1 MHSRLQKTRSVVL
14 SGVAVALLMACAPSE
29 SKQAD
34 EATPTNTTQQSA
46 VNTTQP
52 AVSIAS
58 TTTLEAVAGST
69 PPPPTLTAP
78 KTTTTTSSPTPT
90 TTTMLAPTVAI
101 TNNGIVVRVSEIND
115 DGWLIIDPCGDVKR
129 ISTATPVR
137 DIRVVLDPGHGGK
150 DPGARGP
157 TGLTE
162 SQLNLQVALAVA
174 GLLEQREIPAMLTR
188 SGDYYMSL
196 DERVFLGDAINAEA
210 FVSIHHNAP
219 TAAKSNKPGTEVFA
233 QTGDD
238 GSARLAGLLHQE
250 VFEVLDAIEGIQWT
264 SRWDAG
270 ALRVVNSAGDDAY
283 SLVRKPQTTNALL
296 EIAYLASPSEG
307 EFLATEN
314 YVQLV
319 AHPIATAIE
328 TFLTSDDLGTP
339 LIARARV
346 HNPTGG
352 RRTCP
357 TVELE

>member
-1 MHSRLQKTRSVVL
+1 MHFRLQKTRSVVL
-14 SGVAVALLMACAPSE
+14 SGVAVALLVACASSE
-29 SKQAD
+29 STQA
-34 EATPTNTTQQSA
+34 EQTTLTNTTQRAA
-46 VNTTQP
+46 VSTTQP
-52 AVSIAS
+52 AVSTTSTTMPDAVADSTSTSPTSTASETTS
-58 TTTLEAVAGST
+58 TTTSM
-69 PPPPTLTAP
+69 P
-78 KTTTTTSSPTPT
+78 TTTTTVF
-90 TTTMLAPTVAI
+90 APTVAI
-101 TNNGIVVRVSEIND
+101 TNNGIVVRVSEINT
-115 DGWLIIDPCGDVKR
+115 DGWLVVDPCGDVKSV
-129 ISTATPVR
+129 STATPVR

-157 TGLTE
+157 TGLAE
-162 SQLNLQVALAVA
+162 SRLNLEVALVVA
-174 GLLEQREIPAMLTR
+174 GLLELREIPTMLTR
-188 SGDYYMSL
+188 AGDYYMSL
-196 DERVFLGDAINAEA
+196 DERVFLGDAVNAEA

-307 EFLATEN
+307 KFLATEN

-328 TFLTSDDLGTP
+328 TFLTTDDLGTP
-339 LIARARV
+339 LIERARV

>member
-1 MHSRLQKTRSVVL
+1 MHARLQKTRSVVL
-14 SGVAVALLMACAPSE
+14 SGVAVVLLMACAPSE
-29 SKQAD
+29 SMQAD
-34 EATPTNTTQQSA
+34 QTTPTNTTQRSA

-52 AVSIAS
+52 TVSTAS
-58 TTTLEAVAGST
+58 TTTPDAVASS
-69 PPPPTLTAP
+69 TAP
-78 KTTTTTSSPTPT
+78 SLTSTAPETTTTTSTVPP

-101 TNNGIVVRVSEIND
+101 TTNGIPVRVSEITN
-115 DGWLIIDPCGDVKR
+115 DGWLIIDPCGDVR
-129 ISTATPVR
+129 RVSTAAPVR
-137 DIRVVLDPGHGGK
+137 DIRVILDPGHGGK

-157 TGLTE
+157 TGLSE
-162 SQLNLQVALAVA
+162 SRLNLQVALEVA
-174 GLLEQREIPAMLTR
+174 GLLEQREISAMLTR
-188 SGDYYMSL
+188 AGDYYMSL
-196 DERVFLGDAINAEA
+196 DERVFLGEAVNADV

-296 EIAYLASPSEG
+296 EVAYLASPSEG
-307 EFLATEN
+307 KFLATEN

-319 AHPIATAIE
+319 AQPIATAIE
-328 TFLTSDDLGTP
+328 TFLTTDDLGTP
-339 LIARARV
+339 LIERARV

>member
-1 MHSRLQKTRSVVL
+1 MF
-14 SGVAVALLMACAPSE
+14 
-29 SKQAD
+29 
-34 EATPTNTTQQSA
+34 
-46 VNTTQP
+46 
-52 AVSIAS
+52 
-58 TTTLEAVAGST
+58 
-69 PPPPTLTAP
+69 
-78 KTTTTTSSPTPT
+78 
-90 TTTMLAPTVAI
+90 APTVAI
-101 TNNGIVVRVSEIND
+101 TNNGIIVRVSEINT
-115 DGWLIIDPCGDVKR
+115 DGWLVVDPCGDVKSV
-129 ISTATPVR
+129 STATPVR
-137 DIRVVLDPGHGGK
+137 DIKVVLDPGHGGK

-162 SQLNLQVALAVA
+162 SRLNLQVALVVA
-174 GLLEQREIPAMLTR
+174 GLLEQREIPTMLTR
-188 SGDYYMSL
+188 AGDYYMSL
-196 DERVFLGDAINAEA
+196 DERVFLGDAVNAEA

-238 GSARLAGLLHQE
+238 ESGRLAGLLHQE
-250 VFEVLDAIEGIQWT
+250 VFEALDAIEGIEWT

-307 EFLATEN
+307 TFLATEN
-314 YVQLV
+314 YVELV

-328 TFLTSDDLGTP
+328 TFLTTDDLGTP
-339 LIARARV
+339 LIERARV

>member
-1 MHSRLQKTRSVVL
+1 MHPGFQKTRSVIFCGVAIVL
-14 SGVAVALLMACAPSE
+14 SLACAPVDSQ
-29 SKQAD
+29 QAN
-34 EATPTNTTQQSA
+34 ETTTTSTSQQPA

-52 AVSIAS
+52 ALS
-58 TTTLEAVAGST
+58 
-69 PPPPTLTAP
+69 
-78 KTTTTTSSPTPT
+78 TTTTTPPNLVADPDPTSTTSTTPDAITMTSTLSPS
-90 TTTMLAPTVAI
+90 TTMLPPTVVI
-101 TNNGIVVRVSEIND
+101 TTNGIPVRVSEITN
-115 DGWLIIDPCGDVKR
+115 DGWLIIDPCGDTKSV
-129 ISTATPVR
+129 STATPVR
-137 DIRVVLDPGHGGK
+137 NIRVVLDPGHGGK

-162 SQLNLQVALAVA
+162 SRLNLQVALAVA

-188 SGDYYMSL
+188 AGDYYISL
-196 DERVFLGDAINAEA
+196 DERIFLGDAINAEA

-238 GSARLAGLLHQE
+238 ESARLAGLLHQG

-307 EFLATEN
+307 KFLATEN

-328 TFLTSDDLGTP
+328 TFLTTDDLGTP
-339 LIARARV
+339 LIGRARV

>member
-1 MHSRLQKTRSVVL
+1 
-14 SGVAVALLMACAPSE
+14 
-29 SKQAD
+29 
-34 EATPTNTTQQSA
+34 
-46 VNTTQP
+46 
-52 AVSIAS
+52 
-58 TTTLEAVAGST
+58 
-69 PPPPTLTAP
+69 
-78 KTTTTTSSPTPT
+78 
-90 TTTMLAPTVAI
+90 MLAPTVAI
-101 TNNGIVVRVSEIND
+101 TTNGIPVRVSEITN
-115 DGWLIIDPCGDVKR
+115 DGWLIIDPCGDVR
-129 ISTATPVR
+129 SVSTATPVR
-137 DIRVVLDPGHGGK
+137 DIRVILDPGHGGK

-157 TGLTE
+157 TGLSE
-162 SQLNLQVALAVA
+162 SRLNLQVALEVA
-174 GLLEQREIPAMLTR
+174 GLLEQRKISAMLTR
-188 SGDYYMSL
+188 AGDYYMSL
-196 DERVFLGDAINAEA
+196 DERVFLGDAVNADV

-219 TAAKSNKPGTEVFA
+219 TAAKSNQPGTEVFA

-296 EIAYLASPSEG
+296 EVAYLASPSEG
-307 EFLATEN
+307 KFLATEN

-319 AHPIATAIE
+319 AQPIATAIE
-328 TFLTSDDLGTP
+328 TFLTTDDLGTP
-339 LIARARV
+339 LIERARV